1 MDSVRAT
8 TGVMGG
14 GELLGSSPTQA
25 MDLVDVIRGGVPYA
39 SFEALAATL
48 GWSIDETRRALRFPA
63 RTLHRRRQGRRL
75 DEQQSERVV
84 RLAHVVARAIDV
96 LGNAEKASRWMK
108 APLVALGGRCPVELM
123 DTDVGAGEVLNVL
136 GRLDHG
142 VFG

>member
-1 MDSVRAT
+1 MDSARAT
-8 TGVMGG
+8 AGVMGG
-14 GELLGSSPTQA
+14 SERLGSVPSQA
-25 MDLVDVIRGGVPYA
+25 MDFVEVIRAGVPYA
-39 SFEALAATL
+39 AFEALADTL
-48 GWSIDETRRALRFPA
+48 GWSIEETRRALRFPA

-84 RLAHVVARAIDV
+84 RLAHVVACAIDV
-96 LGNAEKASRWMK
+96 VGTADKASRWLRT
-108 APLVALGGRCPVELM
+108 PIVALGGRAPIDLI